1 MSLMPE
7 PWAGRAGICFPGKR
21 TGAGRLELGFLSAC
35 LVGRCWANRRQE
47 QGGWSQV
54 SPQQESLLC
63 PADHDVLL
71 PAVQKGLGSREDF
84 KCIQCFPSPGSW
96 LGLCNTMA
104 AATGGS
110 EHGRM
115 RFEEN
120 RACSDVSGSSRS
132 AVCRRSLQ
140 HLGSLCPRE
149 LLLTPSWL
157 AVLGPRQPPVLWLWG
172 MVLAPLQSG
181 GSLPMPGS
189 GTTHGGWCQQAKEA
203 MPVSLAVGWL
213 FLLPVFTS

>member
-1 MSLMPE
+1 MMSCFLLCRRGSA
-7 PWAGRAGICFPGKR
+7 AGR
-21 TGAGRLELGFLSAC
+21 T
-35 LVGRCWANRRQE
+35 
-47 QGGWSQV
+47 
-54 SPQQESLLC
+54 
-63 PADHDVLL
+63 
-71 PAVQKGLGSREDF
+71 F

-96 LGLCNTMA
+96 LGLCNTVA

-120 RACSDVSGSSRS
+120 G
-132 AVCRRSLQ
+132 
-140 HLGSLCPRE
+140 
-149 LLLTPSWL
+149 
-157 AVLGPRQPPVLWLWG
+157 AVLMCQGPPGALSADAPSSTWAASAPGSCCSLLPGWQCLAPGSHRSCGCGG

-189 GTTHGGWCQQAKEA
+189 GTTHRGWCQQAKEA